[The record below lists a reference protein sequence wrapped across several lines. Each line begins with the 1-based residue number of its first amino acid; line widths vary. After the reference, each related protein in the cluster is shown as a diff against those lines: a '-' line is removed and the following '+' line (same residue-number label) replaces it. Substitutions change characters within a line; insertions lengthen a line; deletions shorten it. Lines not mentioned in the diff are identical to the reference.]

1 MRFTFR
7 QLEYFVA
14 TGECGSIRLA
24 SERIHV
30 SQPSISTAISQLE
43 KEFGLMLFVRQH
55 AQGLSLTSAGH
66 RFLREAKIILS
77 QADALYDLADEL
89 SDQIRGPFRVG
100 CMLTLA
106 TKVLPQLCYAFSGR
120 YQDVRLTTIVA
131 HHKELME
138 QLMDASIDL
147 ALAYD
152 LGIPEGV
159 NFEPLSELK
168 PVVLVGKNSPLTKLK
183 RVSLEDLAEE
193 QMILLDLPLSR
204 EYFLSLFLTAGLK
217 PKIHTASPYP
227 EVIRTMVGNG
237 YGYTLVNQVAES
249 TYSLDGQELVYL
261 ELTGNH
267 QPMIMG
273 MATTCNGHKTR
284 LQDAFEC
291 FCRNQMAAQ
300 RDADFTSSDNVKVVP
315 LRR

>member
-14 TGECGSIRLA
+14 TGECGSIRMA

-43 KEFGLMLFVRQH
+43 KEFGVTLFVRQH

-66 RFLREAKIILS
+66 RFLREAKEILS

-89 SDQIRGPFRVG
+89 SDHIRGPFRVG

-106 TKVLPQLCYAFSGR
+106 PKVLPQLCYAFSG
-120 YQDVRLTTIVA
+120 QHEDVRLSTIVA

-138 QLMDASIDL
+138 HLMDANIDM
-147 ALAYD
+147 AVTYD

-159 NFEPLSELK
+159 TFEPLAELK
-168 PVVLVGKNSPLTKLK
+168 PVALVGKNSPLAKLE
-183 RVSLEDLAEE
+183 RVSLEELAKE
-193 QMILLDLPLSR
+193 QLILLDLPLSR
-204 EYFLSLFLTAGLK
+204 EYFMSLFFSYGIK
-217 PKIHTASPYP
+217 PKVHTASPYP

-237 YGYTLVNQVAES
+237 YGYTLVNLVAES
-249 TYSLDGQELVYL
+249 SYSLDGQELVCL

-273 MATTCNGHKTR
+273 MAMTTNGHKTR
-284 LQDAFEC
+284 LQDAFES
-291 FCRNQMAAQ
+291 FCRGQVNIENQAIFALP
-300 RDADFTSSDNVKVVP
+300 DNVEVLE

>member
-14 TGECGSIRLA
+14 TGECGSIRMA

-30 SQPSISTAISQLE
+30 SQPSISSAISQLE
-43 KEFGLMLFVRQH
+43 KEFGLSLFVRQH

-66 RFLREAKIILS
+66 RFLREAKVILS

-89 SDQIRGPFRVG
+89 SEHIRGPFRVG

-106 TKVLPQLCYAFSGR
+106 PKVLPQLCYAFSG
-120 YQDVRLTTIVA
+120 QHKDVRLSTVVA

-138 QLMDASIDL
+138 HLMGASIDL
-147 ALAYD
+147 AVTYD

-159 NFEPLSELK
+159 NFEPLAELK
-168 PVVLVGKNSPLTKLK
+168 PVALVGKNSPLAKLK
-183 RVSLEDLAEE
+183 RVDLKTLARE

-204 EYFLSLFLTAGLK
+204 EYFMSLFFSNGLK
-217 PKIHTASPYP
+217 PKIHAASPYP

-237 YGYTLVNQVAES
+237 YGYTLVNLVTES
-249 TYSLDGQELVYL
+249 SYSLDGQELAYL

-273 MATTCNGHKTR
+273 MATTSNGHKTR
-284 LQDAFEC
+284 LQDAFES
-291 FCRNQMAAQ
+291 FCRNQMTAEH
-300 RDADFTSSDNVKVVP
+300 DADLALPDNVEILE